1 MCPGWTEIL
10 FRELIDSGYGGA
22 RPDRHRPRD
31 RRRARA
37 PLGLGLAG
45 DQRGGDHDGRG
56 ERVRGAGDGQRLPP
70 ARTAQADA
78 APGGRAGRRGAARAP
93 AGHRPALPRRRRPRR
108 PHGLARDRAAAARAA
123 RRDAAGR
130 PAAGRHKVRVPSGVG
145 PARRPHRG
153 VQRARLPDRPRERVA
168 GARAPRSPGAR
179 AGDRPDARGMG
190 VRASRHRPGWRDA
203 AGERRAELPDREAH
217 RRGPLPAP
225 VPGSPVSPLA
235 AAPRLLVVGSAN
247 VDFTVAAR
255 HLPRPG
261 ETVSGGTL
269 LVSHG
274 GKGANQAV
282 AARRLGAEVRFLACV
297 GDDGPGREIRAALDR
312 EGIGI
317 TGVRTTDRAATGTAL
332 ILVDAEG
339 RNAIAVAPGANRELT
354 VEMVQPPLDDLAGA
368 DAVVCQLETPPAT
381 VAWVLGEARRRGRLT
396 LLNPAPMRD
405 EARDLVALADYL
417 TPNETEAERLSG
429 IAVRDPASAAAA
441 ARALR
446 TRGASTVIVTLGA
459 QGALACTA

>member
-1 MCPGWTEIL
+1 RGRP
-10 FRELIDSGYGGA
+10 SGA
-22 RPDRHRPRD
+22 R
-31 RRRARA
+31 
-37 PLGLGLAG
+37 
-45 DQRGGDHDGRG
+45 
-56 ERVRGAGDGQRLPP
+56 
-70 ARTAQADA
+70 
-78 APGGRAGRRGAARAP
+78 
-93 AGHRPALPRRRRPRR
+93 
-108 PHGLARDRAAAARAA
+108 RAAALAPGAA

-130 PAAGRHKVRVPSGVG
+130 SAAGRHKVRVASGVG

-190 VRASRHRPGWRDA
+190 VRASRHRPGRRDA

-282 AARRLGAEVRFLACV
+282 AARRLG
-297 GDDGPGREIRAALDR
+297 
-312 EGIGI
+312 
-317 TGVRTTDRAATGTAL
+317 
-332 ILVDAEG
+332 
-339 RNAIAVAPGANRELT
+339 
-354 VEMVQPPLDDLAGA
+354 
-368 DAVVCQLETPPAT
+368 
-381 VAWVLGEARRRGRLT
+381 EARRRGRLT
-396 LLNPAPMRD
+396 LLNPAPMRE
-405 EARDLVALADYL
+405 EARELVALADYL

-429 IAVRDPASAAAA
+429 VVVRDPGSAAAA
-441 ARALR
+441 GRALQAL
-446 TRGASTVIVTLGA
+446 GASTVVVTLGA
-459 QGALACTA
+459 QGALACTPDGLVRAPALPVAVVDTTAAGDAFSASLALAMSKTSAPAASAVTAAVPSPHRCSMAPIRRSSVTTGPSNPSSPRRSSVMVARESVAGNSGSSARLKTCAVMTASASRSASSMR